1 MKPSDTEKISVIM
14 PVYNAERTVERT
26 IRSIL
31 RQTFQNFELI
41 IVDDGSADGTAEICT
56 KTVSDRIVYYR
67 QENAGP
73 AAARNLGLAKASGTL
88 ICFIDADDTV
98 ERDYLQVLSHC
109 IEGADL
115 AVCGFSRVTSDSSA
129 YSLEKEEDSVFAAEA
144 VPTEIAVT
152 PAACTEDLICES
164 GVSAMKLALKDDLV
178 GGFLWNKIFR
188 RSLIEKNRIRFDQK
202 LFVGEDLFFVEQ
214 YLSESDTVH
223 ITKKPLYNYYSV
235 DDSISHAMSRRNLT
249 LLRAFEKVHGLSEDS
264 GFREIAAIRYIRQFL
279 ALYPFFPKDKM
290 LSRRF
295 ARFRSLYGYSDRWI
309 FAALTPDYRLR
320 FALYRANPRLYALCM
335 VARWSLQKCQYNKL

>member
-1 MKPSDTEKISVIM
+1 MKPGDTEMISVIM

-31 RQTFQNFELI
+31 GQTFQDFELI
-41 IVDDGSADGTAEICT
+41 IVDDGSADRTAEICT
-56 KTVSDRIVYYR
+56 KTGSDRIVYCR

-73 AAARNLGLAKASGTL
+73 AAARNLGLAKARGTL

-98 ERDYLQVLSHC
+98 ERDYLQVLARC

-115 AVCGFSRVTSDSSA
+115 AVCGFSTLTADPSA
-129 YSLEKEEDSVFAAEA
+129 CSLERAEDNALLPGDAPAEN
-144 VPTEIAVT
+144 
-152 PAACTEDLICES
+152 PAAAAACAEDLICES

-202 LFVGEDLFFVEQ
+202 LFVGEDLLFVEQ
-214 YLSESDTVH
+214 YLSESETVH
-223 ITKKPLYNYYSV
+223 ITKKQLYNYYSA

-249 LLRAFEKVHGLSEDS
+249 LLRALEEVHGLSEDP
-264 GFREIAAIRYIRQFL
+264 GFREMAAIRYTRQFL
-279 ALYPFFPKDKM
+279 ALYPFFPEDKM
-290 LSRRF
+290 LRRRF
-295 ARFRSLYGYSDRWI
+295 ARFRRQYGYSDRRI

-320 FALYRANPRLYALCM
+320 FALYRVNPRLYALCM
-335 VARWSLQKCQYNKL
+335 VARRPLQKSRLNK